1 MHNFYA
7 SAHQPNSRVVRRL
20 VLQNC
25 RAQRAGLYFGKT
37 GDSGNMRTFDWDDIR
52 CFLEVA
58 DQGST
63 LKAAR
68 ALKLHQTTVAR
79 RLDSLEQALGL
90 DLFERSAAGY
100 ALSPTG
106 ADLLPLA
113 KEFGTA
119 AAAFAHRAELNRRRQ
134 MQTCPHHDQRRAGE
148 PDHPRRP
155 CQASPPRIP
164 RFRSTQSLMIAN
176 WT

>member
-1 MHNFYA
+1 
-7 SAHQPNSRVVRRL
+7 
-20 VLQNC
+20 
-25 RAQRAGLYFGKT
+25 
-37 GDSGNMRTFDWDDIR
+37 MRTFDWDDIR

-134 MQTCPHHDQRRAGE
+134 MQIVRITTSDVL
-148 PDHPRRP
+148 
-155 CQASPPRIP
+155 ASLIITPALPSFAAAHSQIQVH
-164 RFRSTQSLMIAN
+164 SH
-176 WT
+176 